1 MNEADR
7 KALTEQVAGIVGEAN
22 VMVDPL
28 VLDNYSRD
36 MTVEPPSLPDLVVMP
51 QTVEEVQ
58 AVVRIA
64 NERKV
69 AIVPFVTGTNLG
81 GLTIPRRGGMIMDLK
96 RMNRILEVNEDSM
109 YTVVEP
115 GVSFGD
121 MEHFL
126 KRNHPGLKISQ
137 PAAPAFTSVVANY
150 LLGGLGTLAMKAGCH
165 GDMIN
170 GLEAV
175 LPTGERIRTG
185 SVSAS
190 PYWFSRHPLP
200 DFCGLFIDWKGTS
213 GIVTKASIQL
223 WPAQPFED
231 YYAVGIWDIDYVPAV
246 LGRIVKAE
254 ISEEQSGRTR
264 EVIEVGLGMYK
275 TGERQVPWDILVM
288 HRISASTKKLF
299 DAKVEAL
306 EEILKDETDKG
317 RRAEILWDFSAN
329 DLARRVSEFPTTGF
343 AVTWM
348 DYGRGGEK
356 KPGGGASWVGGYGTL
371 EQFPGG
377 IKKAREIME
386 RHNFATM
393 GTQRTMGLGRYSI
406 MRFLIPYNR
415 RDAEEVK
422 EVREMMKE
430 LARMELDQGALM
442 YKAPEWATGMMMEK
456 ADPGY
461 LDLLKRIKKLL
472 DPNDI
477 MNPGKLGI

>member
-1 MNEADR
+1 MNESER
-7 KALTEQVAGIVGEAN
+7 KALVEEVAGILGEPY
-22 VMVDPL
+22 VMVDPP

-36 MTVEPPSLPDLVVMP
+36 MTVEPPGLPDLVVMP

-81 GLTIPRRGGMIMDLK
+81 GLTIPRRGGMVVDLK

-109 YTVVEP
+109 YAVLEP

-121 MEHFL
+121 MERFL
-126 KRNHPGLKISQ
+126 KRNHPGLQISQ

-175 LPTGERIRTG
+175 LPTGEKILTG

-200 DFCGLFIDWKGTS
+200 DFCGLFVDWKGTS

-223 WPAQPFED
+223 WPKQPFED
-231 YYAVGIWDIDYVPAV
+231 YYAVGIWDIDHVPAV

-254 ISEEQSGRTR
+254 ITEEQSGRTR
-264 EVIEVGLGMYK
+264 EVIEVGFGLYK
-275 TGERQVPWDILVM
+275 PGERQLPWDILVM
-288 HRISASTKKLF
+288 HRISAASKKLF
-299 DAKVEAL
+299 DAKVEVLQGIL
-306 EEILKDETDKG
+306 EDETEKG

-329 DLARRVSEFPTTGF
+329 DVARRVSEFPTTGF

-348 DYGRGGEK
+348 DLGKEGAK
-356 KPGGGASWVGGYGTL
+356 NPGGGGSWVGGYTTL

-386 RHNFATM
+386 RYNFAPM

-415 RDAEEVK
+415 KDRE
-422 EVREMMKE
+422 EVREVRGMMKE

-442 YKAPEWATGMMMEK
+442 YKAPEWASEMMMEK

-461 LDLLKRIKKLL
+461 LDLLKRIKQLL

>member
-1 MNEADR
+1 MNEEDR
-7 KALTEQVAGIVGEAN
+7 KALAEDVAGIVGEAH
-22 VMVDPL
+22 VLVDPP

-36 MTVEPPSLPDLVVMP
+36 MTVEPPCLPDLVAMP
-51 QTVEEVQ
+51 GSVDEVQ
-58 AVVRIA
+58 QVVKLA
-64 NERKV
+64 NARKV
-69 AIVPFVTGTNLG
+69 PIVPFATGTNLG
-81 GLTIPRRGGMIMDLK
+81 GLTIPRKGGMIIDLK

-109 YTVVEP
+109 YIVLEP

-121 MEHFL
+121 VERHL

-175 LPTGERIRTG
+175 LPTGEKILTG
-185 SVSAS
+185 SASAS
-190 PYWFSRHPLP
+190 PHWFSRHPLP
-200 DFCGLFIDWKGTS
+200 DFCGLFVDWKGTS

-223 WPAQPFED
+223 WPKQPFED
-231 YYAVGIWDIDYVPAV
+231 YYAVGIWDIDHVPAV

-254 ISEEQSGRTR
+254 ITEEQSGRTR
-264 EVIEVGLGMYK
+264 EVVEVGFGMYK
-275 TGERQVPWDILVM
+275 PGEQQLPWDLLVM
-288 HRISASTKKLF
+288 HRLAGASKKLF
-299 DAKVEAL
+299 DAKVEL
-306 EEILKDETDKG
+306 LQEILEDETKQG

-329 DLARRVSEFPTTGF
+329 EVARRVSEFPTTGF
-343 AVTWM
+343 VLSWM
-348 DYGRGGEK
+348 DLGKEGVK
-356 KPGGGASWVGGYGTL
+356 KPGGGSTWVGGYGTL

-386 RHNFATM
+386 RHKFVPM
-393 GTQRTMGLGRYSI
+393 GSQRTMGLGRYSI

-415 RDAEEVK
+415 KDAEEVQ

-442 YKAPEWATGMMMEK
+442 YKAPEWATEMMMEK
-456 ADPGY
+456 VDPGY
-461 LDLLKRIKKLL
+461 LDLLKRIKELL

>member
-1 MNEADR
+1 MNQADR
-7 KALTEQVAGIVGEAN
+7 QALAEEVARIVGEPY
-22 VMVDPL
+22 VLTDPP

-36 MTVEPPSLPDLVVMP
+36 MTAEPPGMPDLVAMP
-51 QTVEEVQ
+51 RTVEEVQ
-58 AVVRIA
+58 GIVRFA

-69 AIVPFVTGTNLG
+69 PIVPFVTGTNLG
-81 GLTIPRRGGMIMDLK
+81 GLAIPRRGGIVVDLK

-109 YTVVEP
+109 YIVVEP

-121 MEHFL
+121 AERHL
-126 KRNHPGLKISQ
+126 QRNHPGLKISQ

-175 LPTGERIRTG
+175 LPTGEKILTG

-200 DFCGLFIDWKGTS
+200 DFCGLFVDWKGAS

-223 WPAQPFED
+223 WPKQPFED
-231 YYAVGIWDIDYVPAV
+231 YYAVGIWDIDHVPEV
-246 LGRIVKAE
+246 LGRIVRAE
-254 ISEEQSGRTR
+254 ITEEQSGRTR
-264 EVIEVGLGMYK
+264 EVVEVGVGIYK
-275 TGERQVPWDILVM
+275 PGEPQLPWDILVM
-288 HRISASTKKLF
+288 HRIAGASKKLF
-299 DAKVEAL
+299 DAKVEIL
-306 EEILKDETDKG
+306 EEILKDETGQG

-329 DLARRVSEFPTTGF
+329 EMARKVSEFPTTGF
-343 AVTWM
+343 ALRWM
-348 DYGRGGEK
+348 DIGRGGLMN
-356 KPGGGASWVGGYGTL
+356 PGGGAGWVGGYSTL

-386 RHNFATM
+386 RYNFPPM

-415 RDAEEVK
+415 KDEQEIR

-430 LARMELDQGALM
+430 LARMELEQGALM
-442 YKAPEWATGMMMEK
+442 YKAPEWATGMMLEK

-461 LDLLKRIKKLL
+461 LDLLRRIKRLL

-477 MNPGKLGI
+477 MNPGKLGL

>member
-1 MNEADR
+1 MNELER
-7 KALTEQVAGIVGEAN
+7 KALAEELAEIVGEPHVLA
-22 VMVDPL
+22 DPP

-36 MTVEPPSLPDLVVMP
+36 MTVEPPGLPDLVVMP
-51 QTVEEVQ
+51 VTVEEVQ
-58 AVVRIA
+58 GIVRLA

-81 GLTIPRRGGMIMDLK
+81 GLTIPRRGGMILDLK

-109 YTVVEP
+109 YAVVEP

-126 KRNHPGLKISQ
+126 KRHHPGLKLSQ

-185 SVSAS
+185 SSSAS

-200 DFCGLFIDWKGTS
+200 DFCGLFVDWKGTS

-223 WPAQPFED
+223 WPKQPFED
-231 YYAVGIWDIDYVPAV
+231 YYAVGIWDIDHVPEV

-254 ISEEQSGRTR
+254 ITEEQSGRTR
-264 EVIEVGLGMYK
+264 EVIEVGLGIYK
-275 TGERQVPWDILVM
+275 AGQRQVPWDILVM
-288 HRISASTKKLF
+288 HRLAASTKKLF
-299 DAKVEAL
+299 DAKLEAL
-306 EEILKDETDKG
+306 EAILTDETGQG

-329 DLARRVSEFPTTGF
+329 ELARKVSEFPTTGF

-348 DYGRGGEK
+348 DFGRGGQK
-356 KPGGGASWVGGYGTL
+356 KPGGGASWVGGYSTL
-371 EQFPGG
+371 GAFPGG
-377 IKKAREIME
+377 IRKAREIME
-386 RHNFATM
+386 RHDFAPM

-415 RDAEEVK
+415 KDAAEVE

-430 LARMELDQGALM
+430 LARMELEQGALM
-442 YKAPEWATGMMMEK
+442 YKAPEWATEMMWEK

-461 LDLLKRIKKLL
+461 LALLKRIKKLL

-477 MNPGKLGI
+477 MNPGKLGF

>member
-7 KALTEQVAGIVGEAN
+7 KALIEEVAEIVGQPYVLTDA
-22 VMVDPL
+22 P

-51 QTVEEVQ
+51 QTVEEIQ
-58 AVVRIA
+58 ALVRVA
-64 NERKV
+64 NQRKV
-69 AIVPFVTGTNLG
+69 AVVPFVTGTNLG
-81 GLTIPRRGGMIMDLK
+81 GLTIPRRGGMVIDLK
-96 RMNRILEVNEDSM
+96 RLNRILEVNEDSM
-109 YTVVEP
+109 YAVLEP

-121 MEHFL
+121 MENFL
-126 KRNHPGLKISQ
+126 KRNHPGLKVSQ

-150 LLGGLGTLAMKAGCH
+150 LLGGLGTLAMKVGCH

-185 SVSAS
+185 SASAS

-200 DFCGLFIDWKGTS
+200 DFCGLFVDWKGTS

-223 WPAQPFED
+223 WPKQPFED
-231 YYAVGIWDIDYVPAV
+231 YYAVGIWDIDHVPAV
-246 LGRIVKAE
+246 LGRIVRAE
-254 ISEEQSGRTR
+254 ITEEQSGRTR
-264 EVIEVGLGMYK
+264 EVVEVGLGMYEAGK
-275 TGERQVPWDILVM
+275 RQVPWDILVM
-288 HRISASTKKLF
+288 HRISASSRKLF
-299 DAKVEAL
+299 DAKLEVL
-306 EEILKDETDKG
+306 EEIVKDETAQG
-317 RRAEILWDFSAN
+317 RRAEILWDYSSN
-329 DLARRVSEFPTTGF
+329 EVARKVSEFPTTGF
-343 AVTWM
+343 AVAWM
-348 DYGRGGEK
+348 DYGKGGEK
-356 KPGGGASWVGGYGTL
+356 KPGGGAGWVGGYSPL
-371 EQFPGG
+371 AAFPEG

-386 RHNFATM
+386 RYNFAPM

-415 RDAEEVK
+415 KDAEEVK

-430 LARMELDQGALM
+430 LARMELEQGALM
-442 YKAPEWATGMMMEK
+442 YKAPEWATEMMLEK

-461 LDLLKRIKKLL
+461 LDLLKRIKQLL

-477 MNPGKLGI
+477 MNPGKLGF